1 MKSEELRR
9 RILRVSFKSQ
19 TEAIGV
25 RVRAFGAPGGQDARA
40 PVRAPARQHPTLENT
55 FTCPR
60 FDVILTT
67 YQAYMAQQ
75 NSFDIVSQVD
85 RAEITNAIHQ
95 TVKEVRQRFDFKGS
109 NANVALEQND
119 LVLSAED
126 ETKLRNMN
134 DIFQQKLVRRG
145 VPLKALSYGTV
156 EPAAGGTVRQRVQVQ
171 QGIPQEKAKDIVKF
185 IKDSKAKVQA
195 SIQGDTVRV
204 SGKDRDTLQQVIAG
218 LKAKDFGINM
228 QFTNYRTN

>member
-1 MKSEELRR
+1 MPEL
-9 RILRVSFKSQ
+9 
-19 TEAIGV
+19 
-25 RVRAFGAPGGQDARA
+25 GQ
-40 PVRAPARQHPTLENT
+40 QQNLENT

-60 FDVILTT
+60 FDVILNT
-67 YQAYMAQQ
+67 YQSYMAQQ

-85 RAEITNAIHQ
+85 RAEVSNAIHQ

-109 NANVALEQND
+109 NANVALEEND

-145 VPLKALSYGTV
+145 VPLKALSYGTI
-156 EPAAGGTVRQRVQVQ
+156 EPAAGGTVRQRVQIQ
-171 QGIPQEKAKDIVKF
+171 QGIPQEKAKEIVKS

-204 SGKDRDTLQQVIAG
+204 SSKDRDTLQQVIAG